1 MYVCVI
7 KIAFS
12 LFEHVFGNIC
22 SGVGMVKCLECP
34 VSSPALSPSFET
46 DFFLSSLDYPAKF
59 LA

>member
-12 LFEHVFGNIC
+12 QFEHVFGNIC
-22 SGVGMVKCLECP
+22 SGVGMVKCLEYP

-46 DFFLSSLDYPAKF
+46 DFFLSSS
-59 LA
+59 